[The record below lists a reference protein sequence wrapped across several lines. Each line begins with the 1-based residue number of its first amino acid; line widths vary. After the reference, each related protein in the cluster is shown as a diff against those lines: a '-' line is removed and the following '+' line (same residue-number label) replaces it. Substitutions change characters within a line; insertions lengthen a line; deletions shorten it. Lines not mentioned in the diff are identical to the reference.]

1 MKSITRITVLAVALA
16 GLLAGTTGA
25 LAQEAPAQG
34 QGGQRQ
40 RQGPGNFD
48 PAQMQQRMM
57 ERYREQ
63 LEIKD
68 DAEGKAIEGL
78 ITKVNEARREVG
90 FGGGGRGMF
99 GPQQRNR
106 QQGDNAAQG
115 QGQGQNRRG
124 FGPTPSPEAEAL
136 QKAIDSKAGAAEL
149 KTAMAKFRE
158 SRKANEAKLAKA
170 QEELRAVLS
179 VRQEA
184 IALSLGLLN

>member
-1 MKSITRITVLAVALA
+1 MKSIKRTVLAVALV

-25 LAQEAPAQG
+25 FAQQPPPG
-34 QGGQRQ
+34 QDNPGQRQ

-90 FGGGGRGMF
+90 FGGGRGMF
-99 GPQQRNR
+99 GGPQRNR

-149 KTAMAKFRE
+149 KAAMAKYRE
-158 SRKANEAKLAKA
+158 ARKANEAKLAKA

-184 IALSLGLLN
+184 IALSMGLLN

>member
-1 MKSITRITVLAVALA
+1 MKSITKITVLAVALA

-25 LAQEAPAQG
+25 LAQEGPGQG
-34 QGGQRQ
+34 QGGQRR

-78 ITKVNEARREVG
+78 ITKVNEARRDVG
-90 FGGGGRGMF
+90 FGGGRGMF
-99 GPQQRNR
+99 GGPQRNR

-124 FGPTPSPEAEAL
+124 FGPAPSPEAEAL
-136 QKAIDSKAGAAEL
+136 QKAIESKAGAAEL
-149 KTAMAKFRE
+149 KAAMAKFRE
-158 SRKANEAKLAKA
+158 SRKASEAKLAKA

-184 IALSLGLLN
+184 IALSMGLLN